1 VTNQRLDRPT
11 SGARTKAKSRRSVV
25 VTLDMGGSSAKASAF
40 DAASGT
46 NIGCAKVMYRPVA
59 HQGDASEYVAT
70 ERLQNAYGALEALV
84 SAVGSEPRS
93 YLGITVGAARGPFV
107 LLDHSG
113 DVVPPTLLNSD
124 KRPSVQAARLRSE
137 VGAEDLYRLTGQWPA
152 VQWGL
157 PRLLWF
163 RETFP
168 DAWRRTRT
176 VAQLHDWI
184 LYKLS
189 GELVSEPSSA
199 AMSQML
205 DVSKREWSARL
216 LEGVGISLSLLPPLT
231 APGTRVGALLPS
243 VAATTGLPAGLPVHV
258 GGGDTH
264 LSAMSVGACSN
275 PRPVVVMGST
285 TPAQV
290 AQRFDDVPFRSE
302 VFYPCL
308 VSEQLRA
315 GWWALETN
323 AGPTGNVIEQL
334 EGLGDQ
340 TGDSLKAELMA
351 RGFTILALAD
361 DSPLTV
367 LAGNPFFGWES
378 WSRHPGMMVV
388 GLRPTHSGDSVRAA
402 AQRGACLAVTAILR
416 CLEAASPAG
425 SAEIIATGGHSESAM
440 WCQLLSDYS
449 GREVRVLPMKSV
461 AGLAG
466 AAIVSG
472 ADPRGFIEGIPS
484 TCYLP
489 SRTDSVASSMDLVQY
504 LTVYHAVQEN
514 ILRREADI

>member
-1 VTNQRLDRPT
+1 
-11 SGARTKAKSRRSVV
+11 
-25 VTLDMGGSSAKASAF
+25 MGGSSAKASAF
-40 DAASGT
+40 DAASGRSV
-46 NIGCAKVMYRPVA
+46 GCVKVMYGPFA
-59 HQGDASEYVAT
+59 PQGDAAEYVAD

-84 SAVGSEPRS
+84 RAVGREPGS

-107 LLDHSG
+107 LLDHAG
-113 DVVPPTLLNSD
+113 DVVPPTLLNND
-124 KRPSVQAARLRSE
+124 KRPSAQAARLRSE

-163 RETFP
+163 RDAFP

-184 LYKLS
+184 LYKLC
-189 GELVSEPSSA
+189 GELVSERSSA

-216 LEGVGISLSLLPPLT
+216 LEGLGISLSLLPPLIW
-231 APGTRVGALLPS
+231 AGTRVGALLPS
-243 VAATTGLPAGLPVHV
+243 VAAATGLPAGLPVHV

-264 LSAMSVGACSN
+264 LSAMSVGACTD
-275 PRPVVVMGST
+275 PRPVVVTGST

-290 AQRFDDVPFRSE
+290 AQRLDGVSMRSG

-323 AGPTGNVIEQL
+323 AGPTGNVTQQL

-340 TGDSLKAELMA
+340 TGDSLKAELVA

-378 WSRHPGMMVV
+378 WSRHPGMTVL
-388 GLRPTHSGDSVRAA
+388 GLRPTHSGASVRAA
-402 AQRGACLAVTAILR
+402 AQRGVCLAVTAILR

-425 SAEIIATGGHSESAM
+425 PAEITVTGGNSESAI

-472 ADPRGFIEGIPS
+472 ADPRGFIEGLRS
-484 TCYLP
+484 TCYHP
-489 SRTDSVASSMDLVQY
+489 SRRDPVVTAMDLERY
-504 LTVYHAVQEN
+504 LSVYHAVQEN
-514 ILRREADI
+514 TVRREADI